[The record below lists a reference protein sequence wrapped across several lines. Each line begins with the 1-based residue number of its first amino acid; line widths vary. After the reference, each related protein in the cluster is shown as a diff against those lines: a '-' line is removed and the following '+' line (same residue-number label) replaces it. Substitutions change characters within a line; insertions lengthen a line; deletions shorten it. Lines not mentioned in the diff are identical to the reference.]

1 MNVASVHLW
10 GRQIGAVRWDQER
23 QLGFFEYTPEFQQSG
38 IQLAPIHMPL
48 GPGIFSFPG
57 LSHASFHGLPGMLA
71 DVLPDRFG
79 NAVID
84 AWLASQ
90 GRPANSLH
98 PVERLCYTGS
108 RGMGALEFRP
118 AHTTAPSP
126 RESLDLAALVALANR
141 VLQDRTSFRTSLA
154 ANSTT
159 EGIEHILRVGTSA
172 GGARAK
178 AVIAW
183 NPQTEEV
190 RAGDTALAP
199 GFESWVLK
207 FDGVSIPGETS
218 LEPARGY
225 GLVEYAY
232 HHMAVAAGIQMSPCR
247 ILAEGGRH
255 HFMTKR
261 FDRTAE
267 GQKLHM
273 QSLCA
278 VGHFDFQQAGA
289 HSYEQAMLIMRELG
303 MSMEEVEEQF
313 RRMVFHVL
321 ARNQD
326 DHTKNIAFLMDKQ
339 GHWFLSPAFDET
351 FSYNPEGIW
360 TNQHQMSINGKLD
373 GFCCHDLEACAQTVS
388 LKRGRAMEIYH
399 EVKAA
404 VQAWPEFAEDAGVP
418 ARTAQAIQHQL
429 RGQLD

>member
-10 GRQIGAVRWDQER
+10 GRQIGAVRWDPER
-23 QLGFFEYTPEFQQSG
+23 QLGFFQYTPEFQQSG
-38 IQLAPIHMPL
+38 IQVAPIHMPL
-48 GPGIFSFPG
+48 GPSIFSFPG
-57 LSHASFHGLPGMLA
+57 LPRSSFHGLPGMLA

-84 AWLASQ
+84 AWLAAQ
-90 GRPANSLH
+90 GRTADSFH
-98 PVERLCYTGS
+98 PVERLCYTGN

-118 AHTTAPSP
+118 AQEVATTPN
-126 RESLDLAALVALANR
+126 ESLDLAALVSLANR
-141 VLQDRTSFRTSLA
+141 VLQDRASFRTSLA
-154 ANSTT
+154 AASTT
-159 EGIEHILRVGTSA
+159 QGVEHILRVGTSA

-207 FDGVSIPGETS
+207 FDGVSFPGEATLETS
-218 LEPARGY
+218 QGY

-247 ILAEGGRH
+247 VLAEGGRH
-255 HFMTKR
+255 HFMTRR
-261 FDRTAE
+261 FDRTAD

-278 VGHFDFQQAGA
+278 VGHLDFQQAGA
-289 HSYEQAMLIMRELG
+289 HSYEQAMLIMRQLG

-313 RRMVFHVL
+313 RRMVFHIL

-326 DHTKNIAFLMDKQ
+326 DHTKNIAFLMDKR
-339 GHWFLSPAFDET
+339 GRWFLSPAFDET
-351 FSYNPEGIW
+351 FSYNPEGLW
-360 TNQHQMSINGKLD
+360 TNQHQMSVHGKRD
-373 GFCCHDLEACAQTVS
+373 AFCCEDLEACAQTVS

-399 EVKAA
+399 QVQAA
-404 VQAWPEFAEDAGVP
+404 VKDWPKFAEQAGV
-418 ARTAQAIQHQL
+418 AAKTAQAIQQNL
-429 RGQLD
+429 RLSLD